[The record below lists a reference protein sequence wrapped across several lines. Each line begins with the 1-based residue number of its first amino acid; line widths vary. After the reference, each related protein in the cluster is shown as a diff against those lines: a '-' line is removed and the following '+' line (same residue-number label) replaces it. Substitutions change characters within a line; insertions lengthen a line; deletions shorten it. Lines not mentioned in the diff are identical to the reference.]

1 MSLPKWMMEDNF
13 DALVEVV
20 RDIRRDMMRA
30 QDERDEEMTEPT
42 VAVML
47 QKVAKEPQFE
57 GEKFTPLQIKRALR
71 EAKKRVEIEVE
82 EV

>member
-57 GEKFTPLQIKRALR
+57 GG
-71 EAKKRVEIEVE
+71 EVHAAAD
-82 EV
+82 